1 MLNAHQIQILKDVI
15 EDAQLANLQGEFF
28 TTKDQDLA
36 DVLWDIEIV
45 LDEMNDSL

>member
-1 MLNAHQIQILKDVI
+1 MFNAHQIQILRDVI
-15 EDAQLANLQGEFF
+15 EDAQLANLQGEFD